1 MTPTAYHNAD
11 ESTLAFKPTRGG
23 NWSPLYTEENMS
35 IESIELWHK
44 RARPNPA
51 DADFQIQLA
60 CHLEELAEMF
70 EVLTVSD
77 GRKDVSFPLW
87 CTIKSLS
94 ERLKAG
100 EVHATINPGEREAFL
115 DALADQ
121 IVTAV
126 GVGHC
131 AGMHTAEA
139 VARVNTSNWSK
150 TVDGEFQ
157 RDAQG
162 KITKPATYV
171 KPNLEGLY

>member
-1 MTPTAYHNAD
+1 MT
-11 ESTLAFKPTRGG
+11 
-23 NWSPLYTEENMS
+23 
-35 IESIELWHK
+35 IESIELWQR
-44 RARPNPA
+44 RARPAPT
-51 DADFQIQLA
+51 DSDFNIALA
-60 CHLEELAEMF
+60 VHLEELAEMF
-70 EVLTVSD
+70 EVLTVQEGQID
-77 GRKDVSFPLW
+77 ASFPLW
-87 CTIKSLS
+87 RQLKVLS
-94 ERLKAG
+94 DGLKAG
-100 EVHATINPGEREAFL
+100 EMHAKINTGERKAFL
-115 DALADQ
+115 DSLADQ

-139 VARVNTSNWSK
+139 VARVNTSNWTK

>member
-1 MTPTAYHNAD
+1 MT
-11 ESTLAFKPTRGG
+11 
-23 NWSPLYTEENMS
+23 

-44 RARPNPA
+44 RARPAPY

-70 EVLTVSD
+70 EVLTVQEGQID
-77 GRKDVSFPLW
+77 ASFPLW
-87 CTIKSLS
+87 RQLKVLS
-94 ERLKAG
+94 DGLKAG
-100 EVHATINPGEREAFL
+100 EMHAKINNGERKAFL
-115 DALADQ
+115 DSLADQ

-150 TVDGEFQ
+150 TVDGEFL

-162 KITKPATYV
+162 KITKPAAYV
-171 KPNLEGLY
+171 KPDLKGLY